1 MAFMRARKRTASAA
15 LAAATALVTAG
26 ALLTGCSAVAPPDGG
41 AAAAT
46 PERYSG
52 DEELLEVVR
61 TSFRGPDEVA
71 AVAYVADGEIRTAF
85 VRAEPETR
93 FEIGS
98 ITKTFTG
105 LLLAEAIERGEVA
118 LDDPIGQYLDLD
130 GAPIADVPLGAFAAH
145 RSGLQTFPSDPDWQ
159 AAALELDEQGKDP
172 IDESLDELLEL
183 ARAEQLPPEPEPEY
197 SNFGAALLGQAVAA
211 AAGMEYADLL
221 EERILEPLDLDET
234 SLPVEDDDVPDELAQ
249 GTMPDGRDAEPST
262 LAAFAPAGGI
272 VTTVEDLARYAQA
285 VIDGTFADSPALEQN
300 PMGDD
305 GIGYLWG
312 VSSEGGHDFVS
323 HGGMT
328 AGFTSS
334 LLIDRTAGTA
344 AIVFVNR
351 GGRPIDDI
359 AQRVLTELG

>member
-1 MAFMRARKRTASAA
+1 M
-15 LAAATALVTAG
+15 LAAATAMVTAG
-26 ALLTGCSAVAPPDGG
+26 AVMTGCSAVAPPDGG
-41 AAAAT
+41 AAAET
-46 PERYSG
+46 RERYSG

-61 TSFRGPDEVA
+61 SSFRGPDDIA
-71 AVAYVADGEIRTAF
+71 AVAVVSDGEIRTAF

-93 FEIGS
+93 FEVGS

-105 LLLAEAIERGEVA
+105 LLLAEAIERGEA
-118 LDDPIGQYLDLD
+118 SLDDPIGEYLDLD

-145 RSGLQTFPSDPDWQ
+145 RSGLQVFPSDPDWQ
-159 AAALELDEQGKDP
+159 AAALELDEQGKDA
-172 IDESLDELLEL
+172 IDETLDELLEL
-183 ARAEQLPPEPEPEY
+183 ARAEQLPADPGFEY

-221 EERILEPLDLDET
+221 EDRILEPLDLDET
-234 SLPVEDDDVPDELAQ
+234 SLPVEDDEVPHELAR
-249 GTMPDGRDAEPST
+249 GVMPDGRDAEPST

-272 VTTVEDLARYAQA
+272 VARVDDLARYAQA
-285 VIDGTFADSPALEQN
+285 VIDGPFADSAALEQN

-312 VSSEGGHDFVS
+312 LSSEGGHEFVS

-351 GGRPIDDI
+351 GGRPVDDLPK
-359 AQRVLTELG
+359 RVLAELG